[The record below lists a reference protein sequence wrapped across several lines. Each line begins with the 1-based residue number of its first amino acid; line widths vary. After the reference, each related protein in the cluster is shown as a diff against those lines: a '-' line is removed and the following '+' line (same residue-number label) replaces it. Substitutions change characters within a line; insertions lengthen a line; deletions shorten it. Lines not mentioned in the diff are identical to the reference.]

1 MIALFDK
8 FRSSISQNKKFFLVY
23 LIVILVVFLSLIS
36 LSILGN
42 IERTGYLSEFDNILE
57 NKYYCRIKY
66 YSGIFRNSDIYGV
79 YANLEN
85 NNYKYIPDYIEGS
98 PFGTIIIN
106 KSLNH
111 DDKID
116 IQYKLKL
123 KKNIIFL
130 SIIFLL
136 IFPIVYLY
144 IIPNIIKNYKFYILF
159 LLINTAFY
167 FIIPNILSKFNI
179 LKLKYNYA
187 DILLSY
193 IFLMIAF
200 NLLNR
205 KLLYT
210 LLFEIINIFSFF
222 IIEPLGL
229 TFQNKI
235 LLFTDIPYLYPSLL
249 AVLSLKMKIIT
260 IVATIIY
267 FSIIL
272 LLVSLFIYNL
282 IKMKRSTSIVMVS
295 SILIF
300 IFAIFFRKTNLEIW
314 KVDFLFF
321 SNRNGIID
329 TINYRI
335 NYDRITNIKYSKE
348 DISQA
353 INVLKSFEEKRDYS
367 NLILQSI
374 TDNKRDIFLIF
385 LESFYDYSHFT
396 NMFDKDPFPEEYRQW
411 ANNSRKISPND
422 GGGSFNARLTGLTA
436 SSPLTPK
443 MQNTKN
449 KYSLPH
455 LLDCNGYYTIALEE
469 ADNTYNLNTFLP
481 SIYFDEIV
489 FKLGT
494 TNIDNYLQTN
504 IKNFNS
510 PIFVYGFTTLGH
522 TGVHIDNDL
531 NIASNNENF
540 MNYFSNDDKLKIIE
554 TMDNSAMT
562 AIEVIKTRDTI
573 LQYYP
578 NALIIFKHDHLYS
591 YLRGII
597 ENSSIDN
604 DIKMSFLNDN
614 APTPILIWDGTNG
627 AYKAPDNFV
636 PENIPMFIA
645 VNAGV
650 TNYKNSMISLLYKE
664 EIDGFISTYHKYYRI
679 TNDTLLLENNI
690 DTTSK
695 IFQYENAQRILSQD
709 IFQGKK
715 YYYDLIK
722 ERTDN

>member
-1 MIALFDK
+1 
-8 FRSSISQNKKFFLVY
+8 
-23 LIVILVVFLSLIS
+23 
-36 LSILGN
+36 
-42 IERTGYLSEFDNILE
+42 
-57 NKYYCRIKY
+57 
-66 YSGIFRNSDIYGV
+66 
-79 YANLEN
+79 
-85 NNYKYIPDYIEGS
+85 
-98 PFGTIIIN
+98 
-106 KSLNH
+106 
-111 DDKID
+111 
-116 IQYKLKL
+116 
-123 KKNIIFL
+123 
-130 SIIFLL
+130 
-136 IFPIVYLY
+136 
-144 IIPNIIKNYKFYILF
+144 
-159 LLINTAFY
+159 
-167 FIIPNILSKFNI
+167 
-179 LKLKYNYA
+179 
-187 DILLSY
+187 
-193 IFLMIAF
+193 
-200 NLLNR
+200 
-205 KLLYT
+205 
-210 LLFEIINIFSFF
+210 
-222 IIEPLGL
+222 
-229 TFQNKI
+229 
-235 LLFTDIPYLYPSLL
+235 SLL